1 MFVPSNY
8 FQNLL
13 ASQVVK
19 SYPVKGA
26 WFLFYNALA
35 CQCVP
40 VVAMKYLVEKTALN
54 LESEVLF

>member
-1 MFVPSNY
+1 MFIPYNY

-26 WFLFYNALA
+26 WFLFYNGLA
-35 CQCVP
+35 YQCVP
-40 VVAMKYLVEKTALN
+40 VVVMKYLVEKTVLN
-54 LESEVLF
+54 LEFEVFF